1 MYKRCDA
8 MAQYLS
14 ITVSSFLEYPCVPL
28 VSSFRSSFP
37 SSFPSSFRS
46 AATASLC
53 KKEKSL
59 HTFELNRFNAI
70 FDEDAEADDD
80 EAADIT

>member
-28 VSSFRSSFP
+28 VSSFR

-80 EAADIT
+80 EAANIT